1 MSNKKENKQEDNDVK
16 IKNEEEDVNE
26 ERLASLQFAEYE
38 KKIEEL
44 ESIIIELKNEKLI
57 ARADAENANKRVDKR
72 ISDST
77 RYANTNICKSLL
89 EVSDNLRRAIIS
101 IPNDFVDHEVVKKLV
116 TGVEMTSK
124 ELENVLEINGVNKI
138 ESLHEKFDP
147 NIHQA
152 MQKLDTNEHEPG
164 IVIEVIQDGYMIY
177 DRLLRPSMVIVSQK
191 PAQE

>member
-1 MSNKKENKQEDNDVK
+1 MSNKKENKQEDNDAK

-57 ARADAENANKRVDKR
+57 ARADAENANKRADKR

-152 MQKLDTNEHEPG
+152 MQKLDTNEYEPG

>member
-57 ARADAENANKRVDKR
+57 ARADAENANKRADKR

>member
-1 MSNKKENKQEDNDVK
+1 MSNKKENKQEDNDAK

-57 ARADAENANKRVDKR
+57 ARADAENANKRADKR

-152 MQKLDTNEHEPG
+152 IQKLETNEHEPG

>member
-1 MSNKKENKQEDNDVK
+1 MSNKKENKQEDNDAK

-44 ESIIIELKNEKLI
+44 ESIVIELKNEKLI
-57 ARADAENANKRVDKR
+57 ARADAENANKRADKR

-152 MQKLDTNEHEPG
+152 IQKLETNEHEPG

>member
-1 MSNKKENKQEDNDVK
+1 MSNKKENKQEDNDAK
-16 IKNEEEDVNE
+16 IKNEEEDVSE

-57 ARADAENANKRVDKR
+57 ARADAENANKRADKR

-138 ESLHEKFDP
+138 ESLNEKFDP

-152 MQKLDTNEHEPG
+152 IQKLETNEHEPG

>member
-1 MSNKKENKQEDNDVK
+1 MSNKKENKQEDNDAK

-26 ERLASLQFAEYE
+26 ERLSSLQFAEYE

-57 ARADAENANKRVDKR
+57 ARADAENANKRADKR

-152 MQKLDTNEHEPG
+152 IQKLETNEHEPG